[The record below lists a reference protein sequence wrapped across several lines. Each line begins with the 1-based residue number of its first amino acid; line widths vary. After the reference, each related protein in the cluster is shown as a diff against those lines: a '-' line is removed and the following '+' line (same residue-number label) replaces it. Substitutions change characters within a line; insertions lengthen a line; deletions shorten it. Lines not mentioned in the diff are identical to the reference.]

1 MYLNQGFKNIMQ
13 FAHEVVGLCPLYGS
27 IVKKC
32 NLLTRSFFAQQDFKK
47 SPHFQKY
54 AMKLYAPFN
63 VSLNYLMHEIM

>member
-1 MYLNQGFKNIMQ
+1 MQ
-13 FAHEVVGLCPLYGS
+13 FAHEDVGLCPLYGS

-47 SPHFQKY
+47 SPHFQKLFKY